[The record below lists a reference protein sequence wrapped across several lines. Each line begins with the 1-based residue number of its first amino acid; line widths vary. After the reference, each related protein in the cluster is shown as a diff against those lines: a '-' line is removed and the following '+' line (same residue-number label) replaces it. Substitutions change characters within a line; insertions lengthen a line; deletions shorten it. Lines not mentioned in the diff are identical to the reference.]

1 MRMRINL
8 LPTKYNKKRAQNVH
22 ELIIMA
28 VILVVTLA
36 GLFGWYKVL
45 DNKLTVAKRNVKEV
59 QAQVEKLKKDIA
71 KVDEFKASTKV
82 LEDKLKVIDE
92 LKAKKT
98 GPVLV
103 LDELATA
110 ITLTGD
116 VWVRRLVEKDGV
128 MELQMSSLRQ
138 DKISDFMLVL
148 ESKSKLFQNVRL
160 ILTEAQ
166 KEKDKGDI
174 YYNFTVSCAVLYGG
188 QQKAEQE

>member
-8 LPTKYNKKRAQNVH
+8 LPTKFSKKRAQNVQ
-22 ELIIMA
+22 ELIIMV

-36 GLFGWYKVL
+36 GLFVWYKAL
-45 DNKLTVAKRNVKEV
+45 DNKLTTAKRNVREV
-59 QAQVEKLKKDIA
+59 QAQVDKLKQDIA

-116 VWVRRLVEKDGV
+116 VWVRRLVEKEGV

-138 DKISDFMLVL
+138 DKISDFMLAL
-148 ESKSKLFQNVRL
+148 ESKAKLFQNVRL

-166 KEKDKGDI
+166 KDKDKDDT
-174 YYNFTVSCAVLYGG
+174 YYNFTVSCEVLYGG
-188 QQKAEQE
+188 QQKQEQE